1 MSSTITVR
9 PCPGPFSDHIFKTIH
24 GVDVPLR
31 VWPLPPQEVPAP
43 WMLWIHG
50 GAYISGRHHTTNPWV
65 INAARQ
71 RGYHLVSTAY
81 RFVPQVSHREMLEDC
96 TDAFRWCLNNL
107 PALLG
112 DKAIKTSA
120 YVLAG
125 DSAGAGLAF
134 MCGLYLEPRPS
145 CVINL
150 YGAFDMTDDFFY
162 TVDPAH
168 PVETPSG
175 DFDEATIVA
184 ASQDYD
190 ARHAEVTCPWSHEIE
205 PFFRIEQTR
214 LAWGDPDFVVTRQ
227 HRLRDEVRKRLLG
240 QRNLFRTLFQRGDYA
255 DDDTFLANVRQQ
267 SPLHILDGRSDY
279 PPTFHLHGIKDT
291 IVPVEHTQR
300 LVAKLEQMGMPLEF
314 ILPAD
319 ADHCF
324 DCSVMV
330 CILLFISAR

>member
-1 MSSTITVR
+1 MITYSRPFTVSTSHFACGRWNFAITKSHLRPGCYGSTAERTSLADITRQTHGLSTPPGSEAITLSRLPTASFRKSAIEKCWKTVQMPFGGVSTI
-9 PCPGPFSDHIFKTIH
+9 
-24 GVDVPLR
+24 
-31 VWPLPPQEVPAP
+31 
-43 WMLWIHG
+43 
-50 GAYISGRHHTTNPWV
+50 YRH
-65 INAARQ
+65 
-71 RGYHLVSTAY
+71 
-81 RFVPQVSHREMLEDC
+81 C
-96 TDAFRWCLNNL
+96 
-107 PALLG
+107 LG
-112 DKAIKTSA
+112 DRAINTSA

-125 DSAGAGLAF
+125 DSSGAGLAF

-162 TVDPAH
+162 TVDPAY
-168 PVETPSG
+168 PVEAPSG
-175 DFDEATIVA
+175 DFDEATLVA

-190 ARHAEVTCPWSHEIE
+190 PCHAEVTCPWSHEIE

-227 HRLRDEVRKRLLG
+227 HRLRDEMRKRLLG
-240 QRNLFRTLFQRGDYA
+240 QRNLFRALFRREDFE

-279 PPTFHLHGIKDT
+279 PPTFHFHGIKDT
-291 IVPVEHTQR
+291 IVPVGHTQR
-300 LVAKLEQMGMPLEF
+300 LVAKLEQMGMPLEA

-330 CILLFISAR
+330 CILLPISAR